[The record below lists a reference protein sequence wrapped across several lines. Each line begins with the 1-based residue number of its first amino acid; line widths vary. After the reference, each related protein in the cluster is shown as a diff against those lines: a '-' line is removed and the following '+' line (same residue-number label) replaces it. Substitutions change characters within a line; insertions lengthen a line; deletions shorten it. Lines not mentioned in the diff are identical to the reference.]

1 MSLINF
7 LHRSL
12 WLILFFSQAASALDP
27 NSQLPI
33 QIESDQ
39 ASLSDETGIAVYTG
53 NVIISQGLSR
63 LEADT
68 ISVNAIDHRLVSI
81 KATGKPAHFT
91 QQDNANE
98 PITHGYGNN
107 IVYVAKEN
115 LLKFLGQARLVQD
128 ENSFSGEEIEY
139 DIVKRAIKAKGDE
152 SIGSRVKIRYT
163 PNNYNNTA
171 DSTSNATNQPNTDLN
186 KE

>member
-1 MSLINF
+1 MSLINILNKLLLLTVF
-7 LHRSL
+7 L
-12 WLILFFSQAASALDP
+12 APYASALDP

-68 ISVNAIDHRLVSI
+68 ISVNAVDHKLVSI
-81 KATGKPAHFT
+81 KASGNPAHFT
-91 QQDNANE
+91 QQESANA
-98 PITHGYGNN
+98 PITNGYGNN
-107 IVYVAKEN
+107 IVYIAKEN
-115 LLKFLGQARLVQD
+115 LLKFLGQAKLVQN

-139 DIVKRAIKAKGDE
+139 DIIKRAIKAKGDE
-152 SIGSRVKIRYT
+152 SIGTRVKIQYT
-163 PNNYNNTA
+163 PN
-171 DSTSNATNQPNTDLN
+171 SSNSAERPPSSNEEVKRDD
-186 KE
+186 